1 MQNVPNHILTWVWKT
16 NQNISSLIGF
26 AESHAK
32 VSNLRVIF
40 KFWLH
45 QLLICHGL
53 LHQRLHRAE
62 LGRCVLGPK
71 TVWTNSNRFND
82 ALNKWRKGQFWLSN
96 FKFSCFINPGYLFLF
111 LKKTENKSSRLDLN
125 IYKHIDVSS
134 YEHLNFSV
142 CISQTFRYP
151 ESSHKSLIV

>member
-1 MQNVPNHILTWVWKT
+1 MGMKDKSKYFLADWICWKSCKSFKPACHFQVLTPSAPHLPRT
-16 NQNISSLIGF
+16 ASST
-26 AESHAK
+26 SPS
-32 VSNLRVIF
+32 VQPRDQS
-40 KFWLH
+40 
-45 QLLICHGL
+45 Q
-53 LHQRLHRAE
+53 HRAE

-125 IYKHIDVSS
+125 IYKHRDVSS